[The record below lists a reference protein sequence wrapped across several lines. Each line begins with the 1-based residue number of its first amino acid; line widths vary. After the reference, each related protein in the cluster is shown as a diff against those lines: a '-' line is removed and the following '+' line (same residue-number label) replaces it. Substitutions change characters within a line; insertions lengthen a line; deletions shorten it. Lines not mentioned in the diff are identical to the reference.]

1 MPIIQRLGTASAR
14 GFGFGKIGAIYQ
26 KEITEQSSGSDAST
40 WQTIAKGD
48 ISETASS
55 ISQISTILTAQ
66 SQITEL
72 ATGYDDIT
80 SIPAISGQI
89 TESSLL
95 IDAIATLANQISS
108 VSENAS
114 SIDLINATGIFNKQV
129 SETSLISD
137 ANSLNNTYQALSN
150 ETASGADAPMATNRL
165 SSLIVEVVIGE
176 EQVNRLA
183 LANGIVNE
191 SAQSSDSISSNKSFT
206 SQITES
212 SSASESV
219 SNTLNYW
226 ISLFAG
232 NTTTGSLIT
241 RIYDSDIDE
250 DGNVYITGIGNDSS
264 IANAVIIA
272 KYNNFGV
279 LQWQRLLDIAAEE
292 ELGRG
297 ITVDVTGNVYVAVT
311 YNNNQTGSS
320 ARTGAVVKYN
330 SSGNL
335 LYQTTYQPTSVST
348 VAYGLSLDIGEENTY
363 SVGIAGPDFLITK
376 QNSSGVV
383 QWMKTISTP
392 YFSKASASVVD
403 SSGNIFA
410 VGYYGDTA
418 SSSNYSYAFIT
429 KYDSLGVLQYQKR
442 FTDTVSQRD
451 TLFNSVDLDSSQNIY
466 CCGTATYN
474 TSGSDY
480 ILLSKFDTS
489 GTLLWSRGLYNSN
502 MNSNPSGYCVAVD
515 DADNMVYIIGS
526 ENGYISSSYSR
537 IIVAKYNTSGVLQWQ
552 RFIGVT
558 DQNLSDDSNR
568 PSAISVDSGNSFYVT
583 IQSQSY
589 SAFSL
594 VLKLPKDG
602 SLTGTYTIPGTFL
615 AYYPVVYSAGNYTD
629 TSLSFTVTNA
639 SGTTGSPSISSSAGG
654 ASSFTSNI
662 GSSTVYI

>member
-26 KEITEQSSGSDAST
+26 EEITELSSGSDAST
-40 WQTIAKGD
+40 WQTIASGS
-48 ISETASS
+48 IAETASGV
-55 ISQISTILTAQ
+55 SQISTILTAQ
-66 SQITEL
+66 SQITESP
-72 ATGYDDIT
+72 TGSDDIT
-80 SIPAISGQI
+80 SIPTISGQI
-89 TESSLL
+89 TESSSL
-95 IDAIATLANQISS
+95 IDATSTLANQNILVLESALS
-108 VSENAS
+108 VDLSNA
-114 SIDLINATGIFNKQV
+114 IGVFNKQV
-129 SETSLISD
+129 SETSLVSD
-137 ANSLNNTYQALSN
+137 ANSFNNTYQALSN

-241 RIYDSDIDE
+241 RVYDLDIDE
-250 DGNVYITGIGNDSS
+250 GGNIYITGIGNTSS
-264 IANAVIIA
+264 IANAAIIA
-272 KYNNFGV
+272 KYNNLGV
-279 LQWQRLLDIAAEE
+279 LQWQRLLGIPGEE

-311 YNNNQTGSS
+311 YNNNLNSS
-320 ARTGAVVKYN
+320 ARKGSVVKYD

-410 VGYYGDTA
+410 VGYYGDIV
-418 SSSNYSYAFIT
+418 SSVGYSYAFIT
-429 KYDSLGVLQYQKR
+429 QYDSSGVLQYQKR

-451 TLFNSVDLDSSQNIY
+451 TKFNSVDLDSSQNIY

-489 GTLLWSRGLYNSN
+489 GTLLWSRGLYNLN
-502 MNSNPSGYCVAVD
+502 INSNPTGYCVAVD

-558 DQNLSDDSNR
+558 DQNLSDDENR

-589 SAFSL
+589 AAFSL

-602 SLTGTYTIPGTFL
+602 SLTGTYTIPGTLL
-615 AYYPVVYSAGNYTD
+615 AYYPVVYSSGNYTD
-629 TSLSFTVTNA
+629 TSLSFTVANA